1 MGNEIITVLVIGGL
15 LGFMVLGVPI
25 GVSMALS
32 GFFGIVAIVGLNGT
46 MAVLSDVITETAFSY
61 HLSII
66 PLFILM
72 GNLASRSGLS
82 RELYQGCAVLFG
94 GVRGGLGMATIGAC
108 GCFAAVSGSS
118 LATATSMGQVAIPEM
133 KRFNYSDRLAT
144 GVVAA
149 GGTIGVLIPPSI
161 ILVLYGILTE
171 TSITDLF
178 IAALIPGLLQV
189 MIYMITIS
197 VLVRLR
203 PEDGPAGEKTT
214 LRQKFLAIP
223 SVAGMLVL
231 FTVVIGGIYLGV
243 FTPTEAAGIGAIIAL
258 LLGVF
263 RRQLGFKAIVD
274 ALFSTLKTSGMVFLI
289 LAGATILVNF
299 FVFSRANLMIAD
311 WVIGLDYPPLMIL
324 LIILGIYLVLGCFL
338 DSIGMVLL
346 TIPVVFPIIMQ
357 LGYDP
362 VWFGIMVVVVV
373 ETGMITP
380 PMGINVFAIK
390 GIAPKVPIA
399 SIFAGVAP
407 FWAADMFRIALLIAF
422 PALALYL
429 VG

>member
-1 MGNEIITVLVIGGL
+1 MGNELITVLVIGGL

-203 PEDGPAGEKTT
+203 PEAGPAGEKTT

>member
-1 MGNEIITVLVIGGL
+1 
-15 LGFMVLGVPI
+15 
-25 GVSMALS
+25 
-32 GFFGIVAIVGLNGT
+32 
-46 MAVLSDVITETAFSY
+46 
-61 HLSII
+61 
-66 PLFILM
+66 M

-407 FWAADMFRIALLIAF
+407 FWAADMFRIGLLIAF

>member
-1 MGNEIITVLVIGGL
+1 MGNELITVLVIGGL

-407 FWAADMFRIALLIAF
+407 FWAADMFRIGLLIAF

>member
-1 MGNEIITVLVIGGL
+1 MGNELITVLVIGGL

-178 IAALIPGLLQV
+178 IAALVPGLLQV

-197 VLVRLR
+197 VLVRLH